1 MIHLFKKGGEF
12 SYRKGSYFVLLSGI
26 ASGLGFFYYYYSRQL
41 TLAHFD
47 AKAHLLVARRIVD
60 SLEPGYGQMGVNWLP
75 LVHLIY
81 LPLTIFESQY
91 RTGLI
96 PSLIS
101 VIAFAV
107 SGWLAYRISYRLT
120 GSIAAGMFAAFVLLA
135 NGNLEYIQSCP
146 LTEPMYM
153 VLLLLAA
160 DSLITWRDSAQ
171 SNLPWLPATW
181 CSLGALC
188 RYEGWFFLAGVLS
201 LLIYDCAIKFMPRR
215 KAIRGAIVYAGVFGL
230 PTAAHFGYIFFL
242 LGDNFFH
249 RVATGNPDP
258 YLTYKRP
265 FLSLLYHWGEL
276 SQIASILPILAA
288 AVGFLLLLSQR
299 EEFKRRVPLL
309 LLWLPSLINIS
320 ALYWGLIYRVRYS
333 VLLIPAV
340 SIFGSLAVASD
351 KAKERTLILL
361 SAAAMA
367 IPFATW
373 GLPHISQN
381 NGLAPGPGIMLLP
394 IIALL
399 LFLFARARRCYG
411 WPMIAI
417 CILGMQVPA
426 LERENMPIMTETRE
440 HGFIEPQMREVIDYF
455 YRNYDGRRI
464 LIDMGKLAPLVY
476 DSRLPVKEFVYNEGG
491 EKLWNKTL
499 QNPAL
504 EVGWICVQKGDAI
517 SEHLQVDPRWLDEY
531 ALALKTEYFSI
542 FHLKP

>member
-1 MIHLFKKGGEF
+1 LIQFFKTAGTP
-12 SYRKGSYFVLLSGI
+12 SYRKGSHFVLLAGL
-26 ASGLGFFYYYYSRQL
+26 AAGLGFFYYYYSRQL

-81 LPLTIFESQY
+81 LPFIIFEFQY
-91 RTGLI
+91 RTGLV

-120 GSIAAGMFAAFVLLA
+120 GSIAAGLFAAFVLLA

-146 LTEPMYM
+146 LTEPLYM

-160 DSLITWRDSAQ
+160 DSLITWRESTQ
-171 SNLPWLPATW
+171 SRLPWLSAIW
-181 CSLGALC
+181 CSLGTLC

-201 LLIYDCAIKFMPRR
+201 LLICDYATQYMPRR
-215 KAIRGAIVYAGVFGL
+215 KVIGGAIVYAGVFGV
-230 PTAAHFGYIFFL
+230 PAAAHFGYIFL
-242 LGDNFFH
+242 VLGDNFFH

-258 YLTYKRP
+258 YVTYKRP
-265 FLSLLYHWGEL
+265 FLALLYHGAEL

-288 AVGFLLLLSQR
+288 AIGLLLFFTQR
-299 EEFKRRVPLL
+299 EQFKRRAPLL
-309 LLWLPSLINIS
+309 LLWLPSLINIA

-333 VLLIPAV
+333 VLLLPAV
-340 SIFGSLAVASD
+340 SIFGSLAVVSG
-351 KAKERTLILL
+351 KAKERTFILL

-367 IPFATW
+367 IPLVSW
-373 GLPHISQN
+373 CLPHISQN
-381 NGLAPGPGIMLLP
+381 NILIPGPGITLLP
-394 IIALL
+394 IFALI
-399 LFLFARARRCYG
+399 LFLIARARQSYG

-417 CILGMQVPA
+417 CILGMQFPS
-426 LERENMPIMTETRE
+426 LERENMPIMVETME
-440 HGFIEPQMREVIDYF
+440 HEFIEPQMREVIDYF
-455 YRNYDGRRI
+455 QRNYDGKRI

-476 DSRLPVKEFVYNEGG
+476 DSGLPIKEFVYNEGG
-491 EKLWNKTL
+491 EKLWSKAL
-499 QNPAL
+499 QNP
-504 EVGWICVQKGDAI
+504 EQQVGWICMQKGDAI
-517 SEHLQVDPRWLDEY
+517 SERLQVDPKWLDEY

>member
-1 MIHLFKKGGEF
+1 LIQFFKTAGVS
-12 SYRKGSYFVLLSGI
+12 SYRKGSCFVLLAGI
-26 ASGLGFFYYYYSRQL
+26 VAGLGFFYYYYSRQL

-81 LPLTIFESQY
+81 LPFIIFEFQY
-91 RTGLI
+91 RTGFI

-101 VIAFAV
+101 VMAFAI

-120 GSIAAGMFAAFVLLA
+120 GSIPASLFAAFVLLA
-135 NGNLEYIQSCP
+135 NGNLEYAQSCP
-146 LTEPMYM
+146 LTEPPYM

-160 DSLITWRDSAQ
+160 DSLIAWRESPQ
-171 SNLPWLPATW
+171 SSFPWLSAIW

-188 RYEGWFFLAGVLS
+188 RYEGWFFLAGVLA
-201 LLIYDCAIKFMPRR
+201 LLIYDYSTQYMPRR
-215 KAIRGAIVYAGVFGL
+215 KVVRGAIVYAGVFGL
-230 PTAAHFGYIFFL
+230 PAAAHFGYIFFL

-249 RVATGNPDP
+249 RVAVGNPDP

-288 AVGFLLLLSQR
+288 AIGFVLFFTQR
-299 EEFKRRVPLL
+299 EEFKRRAPLL
-309 LLWLPSLINIS
+309 LLWLPSIINIS

-340 SIFGSLAVASD
+340 SIFGSLAVASS
-351 KAKERTLILL
+351 KAKERTFILL

-367 IPFATW
+367 IPLVSW
-373 GLPHISQN
+373 CLPHISQN
-381 NGLAPGPGIMLLP
+381 KNLVPGPGIMLLP
-394 IIALL
+394 ISALI
-399 LFLFARARRCYG
+399 LFLVARARQCYS

-417 CILGMQVPA
+417 CILGMQIPP
-426 LERENMPIMTETRE
+426 LERENMPIMVETME
-440 HGFIEPQMREVIDYF
+440 HEFIEPQMREVIDYF
-455 YRNYDGRRI
+455 QRNYNGKRI

-476 DSRLPVKEFVYNEGG
+476 DSGLPVKEFVYNEGG
-491 EKLWNKTL
+491 EKLWNRAF
-499 QNPAL
+499 QNPAQ
-504 EVGWICVQKGDAI
+504 EVGWICMQKGDVI
-517 SEHLQVDPRWLDEY
+517 SERLRVDPKWLDEY

-542 FHLKP
+542 YHLKP